1 LICLFGGTFDPVH
14 LGHLHVADVVCRVL
28 GLDEI
33 RLVLSARPSHK
44 TDTGASLEH
53 RWAMLRL
60 ACADD
65 ARLVPDD
72 TEMRRSRPSYTVET
86 LEAIRERSPD
96 ACLSWVIGSD
106 AFALLPT
113 WHRWREVL
121 KLTNLVVLTR
131 PGPFPA
137 LGEDMR
143 ALIEGHR
150 VASLSG
156 CHSGGILVVDNAMKE
171 IAAADIRNAIAEG
184 RDVSHLLPPPV
195 ATYNRTHHLYGL

>member
-1 LICLFGGTFDPVH
+1 MICLFGGTFDPVH
-14 LGHLHVADVVCRVL
+14 LGHLHAADVVCRVL
-28 GLDEI
+28 GLDEL

-53 RWAMLRL
+53 RWAMLQL
-60 ACADD
+60 ACAGD

-72 TEMRRSRPSYTVET
+72 REMRRSRPSYTVET

-121 KLTNLVVLTR
+121 KLANLVVLTR

-143 ALIEGHR
+143 ALIERHR

-156 CHSGGILVVDNAMKE
+156 CHSGGILMVDNAMKE
-171 IAAADIRNAIAEG
+171 IAAADIRTAIAEG

-195 ATYNRTHHLYGL
+195 ATYIRAHHLYGS